1 MKKIKIKQVF
11 YDEWC
16 KVISDI
22 PRKFQNHPFY
32 SRAPD
37 KLRICIFYAMKTSKN
52 ACIIRSECTLI
63 KQVFYDEWC
72 KVILSL
78 YNDEKCEI

>member
-16 KVISDI
+16 KI
-22 PRKFQNHPFY
+22 
-32 SRAPD
+32 
-37 KLRICIFYAMKTSKN
+37 
-52 ACIIRSECTLI
+52 
-63 KQVFYDEWC
+63 
-72 KVILSL
+72 ILSL